1 MHPKAQLAVA
11 EARLAASEAECLKE
25 KEDAEVVLNR
35 TINLSHVVLMHQL
48 WKINPEVVGY
58 LGEDA
63 AAMREK
69 IQVWDQSPEVYVQTY
84 NIDEPA
90 GASEAEDPEEAGAS
104 GPASDEVPPSNEPT
118 PPASVET
125 DVPEAPVVEAAATP
139 NA

>member
-1 MHPKAQLAVA
+1 MAAA
-11 EARLAASEAECLKE
+11 EAKLAASEAERLKE

-63 AAMREK
+63 AAMTEK
-69 IQVWDQSPEVYVQTY
+69 IQVWDQGAEAYVQTY

-90 GASEAEDPEEAGAS
+90 GAPEVGGPEEAGTS
-104 GPASDEVPPSNEPT
+104 EPACDEVPSSNEPT
-118 PPASVET
+118 PPAPDET
-125 DVPEAPVVEAAATP
+125 TVSTVSEAPDVAAAATP
-139 NA
+139 SA